1 VSPFDVVRVQ
11 RRTLRVLVANEI
23 VSGLGV
29 SIGISVGALL
39 SAQMVGTAL
48 SGVAQSVAVVGGAV
62 SALPAS
68 QVMGRYGRRPGLAG
82 SYVVGALGACTVVA
96 AATWGSIALLFV
108 GMFLFGAGNT
118 GKYQS
123 RYAAADL
130 AQPEQ
135 RGRQLSWV
143 VWASTIGAVA
153 GPNLAAPV
161 GALVSRTSIPTLAA
175 PYLASAATFLLCAL
189 WLLLMLR
196 PDPLKLAKR
205 LAAQDAPPSA
215 PAEPVVSDEPIAVE
229 PVATAAAARLG
240 FLAVARRLWPVPS
253 ARLGLASMALG
264 HVVMVGVMSMTPIHI
279 GQTQHGGRTLTLVGI
294 VIGLHIAGMYALSP
308 VVGWLTDRAGRRTV
322 ILAGSAL
329 LLAACFVAGTAGD
342 GMVRL
347 TIGLILL
354 GQGWSCTM
362 VAGST
367 LFAESVPLE
376 VKAPAQGL
384 SDLTT
389 GVGGAMAGLLSGVIV
404 QYGSYP
410 ALTVLA
416 ALAVV
421 PLLALALR
429 TRQSGAGTPT
439 DDAGSMLRPVGTR
452 EVVDEAQ

>member
-1 VSPFDVVRVQ
+1 MSHPDIARVQ
-11 RRTLRVLVANEI
+11 RRTLRVLVSNEI

-39 SAQMVGTAL
+39 SQRMVGTAL
-48 SGVAQSVAVVGGAV
+48 SGVAQSVAVVGGAI
-62 SALPAS
+62 SALPATR
-68 QVMGRYGRRPGLAG
+68 VMARYGRRPGLAG

-96 AATWGSIALLFV
+96 AATWNSIGLLFV

-130 AQPEQ
+130 ARPQD

-161 GALVSRTSIPTLAA
+161 GALVSGTPIPMLAA
-175 PYLASAATFLLCAL
+175 PYLASAATFLACAV
-189 WLLLMLR
+189 WLVAMLR
-196 PDPLKLAKR
+196 PDPLKLARR
-205 LAAQDAPPSA
+205 LAAQVQSPPVMA
-215 PAEPVVSDEPIAVE
+215 DEPVADPD
-229 PVATAAAARLG
+229 ATAAAARHG
-240 FLAVARRLWPVPS
+240 FRAVARRIWPIPG
-253 ARLGLASMALG
+253 ARLGLAATALG

-279 GQTQHGGRTLTLVGI
+279 GQSHHGGRTLTLVGI
-294 VIGLHIAGMYALSP
+294 VIGMHIAGMYALSP

-322 ILAGSAL
+322 ILGGVGLLLLACTVAGSA
-329 LLAACFVAGTAGD
+329 GD
-342 GMVRL
+342 DVVRL

-376 VKAPAQGL
+376 IKAPAQGL

-389 GVGGAMAGLLSGVIV
+389 GVGGATAGLLSGVIV
-404 QYGSYP
+404 QFWSYP
-410 ALTVLA
+410 ALAAVA
-416 ALAVV
+416 ALSVM

-429 TRQSGAGTPT
+429 TRQSGAGTPAG
-439 DDAGSMLRPVGTR
+439 DAGSLLRPVATR
-452 EVVDEAQ
+452 EVADEAQ

>member
-1 VSPFDVVRVQ
+1 MPVIDVVRVQ
-11 RRTLRVLVANEI
+11 RRTVRVLVANEI

-29 SIGISVGALL
+29 AIGISVGALL
-39 SAQMVGTAL
+39 TKDMVGTAL
-48 SGVAQSVAVVGGAV
+48 SGAAQSVAVVGGAV
-62 SALPAS
+62 AAVPAS
-68 QVMGRYGRRPGLAG
+68 RIMNRYGRRPGLAL
-82 SYVVGALGACTVVA
+82 SYLAGAVGALAVVA
-96 AATWGSIALLFV
+96 AAARQDILLLLV

-130 AQPEQ
+130 AQPHE

-161 GALVSRTSIPTLAA
+161 GALVDGTAIPVLAA
-175 PYLASAATFLLCAL
+175 PYLASAATFLLCAV
-189 WLLLMLR
+189 WLMVALR

-205 LAAQDAPPSA
+205 LAAEPVPTPVAAGVGGAAVAAPVVTVTAPVAPPAPVRMREAASA
-215 PAEPVVSDEPIAVE
+215 VWEVAE
-229 PVATAAAARLG
+229 
-240 FLAVARRLWPVPS
+240 
-253 ARLGLASMALG
+253 ARLGLAAMALG

-279 GQTQHGGRTLTLVGI
+279 GETHHGPASLTIVGF

-308 VVGWLTDRAGRRTV
+308 VVGWLTDRIGRRQV
-322 ILAGSAL
+322 ILAGVGL
-329 LLAACFVAGTAGD
+329 LVAACAVAGTAGD
-342 GMVRL
+342 DVVRL

-367 LFAESVPLE
+367 VFAESVPLR
-376 VKAPAQGL
+376 VKASAQGL
-384 SDLTT
+384 SDFTT
-389 GVGGAMAGLLSGVIV
+389 GVAGAGAGLLSGVIV
-404 QYGSYP
+404 EYGSYGI
-410 ALTVLA
+410 LTLLA

-429 TRQSGAGTPT
+429 TGQAGTPQ
-439 DDAGSMLRPVGTR
+439 L
-452 EVVDEAQ
+452 

>member
-1 VSPFDVVRVQ
+1 VSRPDIARIQ
-11 RRTLRVLVANEI
+11 RRTLRVLVTNEI

-39 SAQMVGTAL
+39 SQRMVGTAL
-48 SGVAQSVAVVGGAV
+48 SGVAQSVAVVGGAI

-68 QVMGRYGRRPGLAG
+68 RVMGRYGRRPGLAG

-96 AATWGSIALLFV
+96 AATWRSIGLLFV
-108 GMFLFGAGNT
+108 GMFLFGAANT

-130 AQPEQ
+130 ARPQD

-161 GALVSRTSIPTLAA
+161 GALVSGTRIPMLAA
-175 PYLASAATFLLCAL
+175 PYLASAATFLVCAL
-189 WLLLMLR
+189 WLVAMLR

-205 LAAQDAPPSA
+205 LAARAQP
-215 PAEPVVSDEPIAVE
+215 PVVADEPAGE
-229 PVATAAAARLG
+229 PAATAAAARLG
-240 FLAVARRLWPVPS
+240 FRAVARRIWPIPG
-253 ARLGLASMALG
+253 ARLGLAAMALG

-279 GQTQHGGRTLTLVGI
+279 GQSHPGGRTLTLVGI
-294 VIGLHIAGMYALSP
+294 VIGMHIAGMYALSP

-322 ILAGSAL
+322 IVGGVGLLLLACTVAGSAGHD
-329 LLAACFVAGTAGD
+329 V
-342 GMVRL
+342 VRL

-389 GVGGAMAGLLSGVIV
+389 GVGGAAAGLLSGVIV
-404 QYGSYP
+404 QFWSYP
-410 ALTVLA
+410 ALAAVA
-416 ALAVV
+416 ALSVV

-429 TRQSGAGTPT
+429 TRQSGAGTPAG
-439 DDAGSMLRPVGTR
+439 DGGSMLRPMGTR
-452 EVVDEAQ
+452 EVADEAQ

>member
-1 VSPFDVVRVQ
+1 MSPLDIVRIQ
-11 RRTLRVLVANEI
+11 RRTLRVLVTNEI

-39 SAQMVGTAL
+39 SQQMVGTAL
-48 SGVAQSVAVVGGAV
+48 SGVAQSVAVVGGAI

-68 QVMGRYGRRPGLAG
+68 RIMGRFGRRPGLAG

-96 AATWGSIALLFV
+96 AATWRSIVLLFV
-108 GMFLFGAGNT
+108 GMLLFGAGNT

-130 AQPEQ
+130 SRPQD

-161 GALVSRTSIPTLAA
+161 GALVEGTGIPVLAA
-175 PYLASAATFLLCAL
+175 PYLASAATFLVCAV
-189 WLLLMLR
+189 WLLTMLR

-205 LAAQDAPPSA
+205 LAARVQPQP
-215 PAEPVVSDEPIAVE
+215 PVVADEPIAD
-229 PVATAAAARLG
+229 PAATAAAARLG
-240 FLAVARRLWPVPS
+240 FRAVAREIWPIPG
-253 ARLGLASMALG
+253 ARLGLAATALG

-279 GQTQHGGRTLTLVGI
+279 GQSHHGGRALTLVGI

-308 VVGWLTDRAGRRTV
+308 VVGWLTDRVGRRQV
-322 ILAGSAL
+322 ILAGVGLL
-329 LLAACFVAGTAGD
+329 LLACAVAGSAGD
-342 GMVRL
+342 DVVRL

-367 LFAESVPLE
+367 LFAESVPLA

-389 GVGGAMAGLLSGVIV
+389 GIGGATAGLLSGAIV
-404 QYGSYP
+404 QFGSYP
-410 ALTVLA
+410 ALAALA
-416 ALAVV
+416 ALAVA

-439 DDAGSMLRPVGTR
+439 GDAESMLRPVGTR

>member
-1 VSPFDVVRVQ
+1 VSTLDIVRVQ
-11 RRTLRVLVANEI
+11 RRTLRVLVTNEI

-39 SAQMVGTAL
+39 SQQMVGTAL
-48 SGVAQSVAVVGGAV
+48 SGIAQSVAVVGGAI
-62 SALPAS
+62 SALPATRIMS
-68 QVMGRYGRRPGLAG
+68 RYGRRPGLVG
-82 SYVVGALGACTVVA
+82 SYVVGAIGATTVVA
-96 AATWGSIALLFV
+96 AATWNSVGLLFV
-108 GMFLFGAGNT
+108 GMFLFGTGNT

-130 AQPEQ
+130 SLPER

-153 GPNLAAPV
+153 GPNLAAPAR
-161 GALVSRTSIPTLAA
+161 ALVNGTHIPVLAA
-175 PYLASAATFLLCAL
+175 PFLVSAATFLVCAM

-196 PDPLKLAKR
+196 PDPLILAK
-205 LAAQDAPPSA
+205 
-215 PAEPVVSDEPIAVE
+215 
-229 PVATAAAARLG
+229 TAAVTRPQTSAEEIDDVAATTAAVFG
-240 FLAVARRLWPVPS
+240 FAAVMRRIWPIPG
-253 ARLGLASMALG
+253 ARLGLAAMALG

-279 GQTQHGGRTLTLVGI
+279 GQSHHGERTLTLVGI

-308 VVGWLTDRAGRRTV
+308 VVGWLTDRIGRRQV
-322 ILAGSAL
+322 ILAGVAL
-329 LLAACFVAGTAGD
+329 LMLACAVAGTAGD
-342 GMVRL
+342 DVVRL

-367 LFAESVPLE
+367 LFAESVPLDI
-376 VKAPAQGL
+376 KAPAQGL
-384 SDLTT
+384 SDLAT
-389 GVGGAMAGLLSGVIV
+389 GVGGATAGLLSGVIV
-404 QYGSYP
+404 QFGSYA
-410 ALTVLA
+410 ALAALA

-439 DDAGSMLRPVGTR
+439 GDAGSMLRPVGTR
-452 EVVDEAQ
+452 EVADEAQ

>member
-1 VSPFDVVRVQ
+1 VSTLDILRVQ
-11 RRTLRVLVANEI
+11 RRTLRVLVTNEI

-39 SAQMVGTAL
+39 SQQMVGTAL
-48 SGVAQSVAVVGGAV
+48 SGVAQSVAVVGGAI

-68 QVMGRYGRRPGLAG
+68 RIMGRYGRRPGLAG

-96 AATWGSIALLFV
+96 AATWRSIGLLFV

-130 AQPEQ
+130 ARPED

-161 GALVSRTSIPTLAA
+161 GALVSGTHIPVLAA
-175 PYLASAATFLLCAL
+175 PYLASAATFLVCAV

-196 PDPLKLAKR
+196 PDPLRLAKKLAAR
-205 LAAQDAPPSA
+205 VEPPPVLA
-215 PAEPVVSDEPIAVE
+215 DEPIAD
-229 PVATAAAARLG
+229 PAATAAAARVG
-240 FLAVARRLWPVPS
+240 FRAVAEQIWPIAG
-253 ARLGLASMALG
+253 ARLGLTAMAIG

-279 GQTQHGGRTLTLVGI
+279 GQSHHGGRTLTLVGI

-308 VVGWLTDRAGRRTV
+308 VVGWLTDRIGRRSV
-322 ILAGSAL
+322 ILAGVGL
-329 LLAACFVAGTAGD
+329 LFLACAVAGSAGD
-342 GMVRL
+342 DVVRL
-347 TIGLILL
+347 TVGLILL

-367 LFAESVPLE
+367 LFAESVPLD

-389 GVGGAMAGLLSGVIV
+389 GVGGATAGLLSGVIV
-404 QYGSYP
+404 QYWSYP
-410 ALTVLA
+410 ALAALA

-429 TRQSGAGTPT
+429 TRQSGAGTPAG
-439 DDAGSMLRPVGTR
+439 DAGSMLSPVGTR
-452 EVVDEAQ
+452 EVADEAQ

>member
-1 VSPFDVVRVQ
+1 MSSLDIVRIQ
-11 RRTLRVLVANEI
+11 RRTLRVLVTNEI

-39 SAQMVGTAL
+39 SQQMVGTAL
-48 SGVAQSVAVVGGAV
+48 SGIAQSVAVVGGAL
-62 SALPAS
+62 SALPATRIMS
-68 QVMGRYGRRPGLAG
+68 HYGRRPGLAG
-82 SYVVGALGACTVVA
+82 SYLVGALGALTVVA
-96 AATWGSIALLFV
+96 AATWRSIGLLFV
-108 GMFLFGAGNT
+108 GMFLFGTGNT

-130 AQPEQ
+130 ARPAE

-153 GPNLAAPV
+153 GPNLAAPA
-161 GALVSRTSIPTLAA
+161 GALVKGTNIPVLAA
-175 PYLASAATFLLCAL
+175 PFLASAATFLVCAV

-205 LAAQDAPPSA
+205 LLVEGRPESSA
-215 PAEPVVSDEPIAVE
+215 SPESSAN
-229 PVATAAAARLG
+229 AARLG
-240 FLAVARRLWPVPS
+240 FRAVRRQIWPIPG
-253 ARLGLASMALG
+253 ARLGLAAMALG

-279 GQTQHGGRTLTLVGI
+279 GQTHHGGRTLTLVGI

-308 VVGWLTDRAGRRTV
+308 VVGWLTDRIGRRQV
-322 ILAGSAL
+322 ILAGVAL
-329 LLAACFVAGTAGD
+329 LILACAVAGTAGD
-342 GMVRL
+342 DVVRL

-367 LFAESVPLE
+367 LFAESVPLDI
-376 VKAPAQGL
+376 KAPAQGL
-384 SDLTT
+384 SDLAT
-389 GVGGAMAGLLSGVIV
+389 GVGGATAGLLSGVIV
-404 QYGSYP
+404 QFGSYA
-410 ALTVLA
+410 ALAALA

-429 TRQSGAGTPT
+429 TRQSGPGTPT
-439 DDAGSMLRPVGTR
+439 GDAGSMLRPVGTR
-452 EVVDEAQ
+452 EVADEAQ